1 MTRYLRVGTAVLVVF
16 SFVVLGSLGRA
27 ATNDKSIAPAD
38 RQPIVLTDRARE
50 LHAHSLLIDGH
61 NDLPWEIRKQGSSSF
76 EKMDI
81 SKPQSKLQTD
91 IPRLREGGVGGQ
103 FWSVWVPVDLGY
115 KGEAL
120 ATTLE
125 QIELV
130 KQMIARYPDTFAF
143 ALTADDIE
151 RLHGQG
157 KIASLIGVEG
167 GHCIEES
174 LPVLEKLYDLG
185 ARYMTLTHTDSL
197 SWADSGTDAA
207 RNNGLTPFGRQVVR
221 KMNQLGMMV
230 DLSHVSAKTMN
241 DSLDVSEAP
250 VMFSHSSAFAVCA
263 HPRNVPDDVLKRL
276 KEKDG
281 VVMLN
286 FFSGYVVP
294 SSAKISLES
303 MDLKRALKK
312 KYDDPTRVE
321 QELDRWEAKHK
332 YPRGTIHDLLDHVDH
347 IAMVAGPEHIGIG
360 SDFDGVDLLPTQ
372 LDDVS
377 CYPYITQGLIDR
389 GYTDEQIKGILS
401 GNLLRVM
408 RSVEAYAAKHR
419 DDHASKQDAGK

>member
-1 MTRYLRVGTAVLVVF
+1 MGVATIVVIWF
-16 SFVVLGSLGRA
+16 FALAGPGRA
-27 ATNDKSIAPAD
+27 ATDDSSNSPAD
-38 RQPIVLTDRARE
+38 RKPIVLTDRARE

-61 NDLPWEIRKQGSSSF
+61 NDMPWEIRQQGSSSF

-81 SKPQSKLQTD
+81 SQPQPKLQTD
-91 IPRLREGGVGGQ
+91 IPRLRRGGVGAQ
-103 FWSVWVPVDLGY
+103 FWSVWVPVELGY

-130 KQMIARYPDTFAF
+130 KQMIARYPDTFAL

-151 RLHGQG
+151 RIHGQG

-174 LPVLEKLYDLG
+174 LPVLEKLYNLG

-197 SWADSGTDAA
+197 SWADSSTDAA
-207 RNNGLTPFGRQVVR
+207 RNNGLTPFGQQVVR
-221 KMNQLGMMV
+221 KMNQLGMMI

-241 DSLDVSEAP
+241 DTLDVSEAP
-250 VMFSHSSAFAVCA
+250 VMFSHSSAFAVCP
-263 HPRNVPDDVLKRL
+263 HPRNVPDDVLKRIRD
-276 KEKDG
+276 KDG

-286 FFSGYVVP
+286 FYSGYVVP
-294 SSAKISLES
+294 SAAKISLES
-303 MDLKRALKK
+303 MNRKRELKK
-312 KYDDPTRVE
+312 KYDPERVKAE
-321 QELDRWEAKHK
+321 MDRWDAKHK
-332 YPRGTIHDLLDHVDH
+332 LPRGSIQDLLDHVDH
-347 IAMVAGPEHIGIG
+347 VAKIAGPEHIGLG
-360 SDFDGVDLLPTQ
+360 SDFDGVELLPQQ
-372 LDDVS
+372 LEDAS

-389 GYTDEQIKGILS
+389 GYTDEQIKGILG

-408 RSVEAYAAKHR
+408 RKVEAYAAMHR
-419 DDHASKQDAGK
+419 SQ